1 MKSIYS
7 LFVRGYQVNP
17 TETNRKGLT
26 ELSEIN
32 LARPFLLA
40 FLICIVFSF
49 PLFTKSFLRLWI
61 SSKRFL
67 DSDSVSLSRSHSS
80 MISRSGLVYFFST
93 LAKSPESLAAW
104 RSSNRSGS
112 RTYFTV

>member
-32 LARPFLLA
+32 LARPFLLVLCKL
-40 FLICIVFSF
+40 FVVFKVFSTYEGVKF
-49 PLFTKSFLRLWI
+49 
-61 SSKRFL
+61 
-67 DSDSVSLSRSHSS
+67 SVSMGKNL
-80 MISRSGLVYFFST
+80 L
-93 LAKSPESLAAW
+93 
-104 RSSNRSGS
+104 
-112 RTYFTV
+112 

>member
-32 LARPFLLA
+32 LARPFLL
-40 FLICIVFSF
+40 
-49 PLFTKSFLRLWI
+49 
-61 SSKRFL
+61 
-67 DSDSVSLSRSHSS
+67 
-80 MISRSGLVYFFST
+80 FF
-93 LAKSPESLAAW
+93 
-104 RSSNRSGS
+104 
-112 RTYFTV
+112 

>member
-17 TETNRKGLT
+17 TETDRKGLT

-40 FLICIVFSF
+40 FFNLYCFQLFAFHAERPDPGGSVPTPFWDRYSATDRI
-49 PLFTKSFLRLWI
+49 PLW
-61 SSKRFL
+61 
-67 DSDSVSLSRSHSS
+67 
-80 MISRSGLVYFFST
+80 
-93 LAKSPESLAAW
+93 
-104 RSSNRSGS
+104 
-112 RTYFTV
+112 

>member
-32 LARPFLLA
+32 LARPFLL
-40 FLICIVFSF
+40 VFF
-49 PLFTKSFLRLWI
+49 NLYCFQL
-61 SSKRFL
+61 
-67 DSDSVSLSRSHSS
+67 SVFHAERP
-80 MISRSGLVYFFST
+80 IPGGFVQPPF
-93 LAKSPESLAAW
+93 
-104 RSSNRSGS
+104 
-112 RTYFTV
+112 